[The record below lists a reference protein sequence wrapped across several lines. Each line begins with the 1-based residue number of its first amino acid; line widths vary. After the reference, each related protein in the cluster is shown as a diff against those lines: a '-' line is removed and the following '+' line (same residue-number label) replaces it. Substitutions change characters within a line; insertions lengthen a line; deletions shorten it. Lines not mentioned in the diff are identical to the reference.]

1 MHIFEFEIQ
10 SDKYAVP
17 CKLYEPEI
25 TPQLV
30 VIGVHGFAGDKE
42 SSVLSALAQSL
53 CDRNSA
59 LVCFDFPAHGKSGA
73 EDSALSVSNC
83 KNDLEKVI
91 GYVKNRYPHSRYG
104 IFATSYGGYITLL
117 SMPRLSDFSIVLRA
131 PAVYMDKVFTQ
142 KLIPVSEAEF
152 ISNGGAQLGFERQ
165 MFVSSSFLD
174 ELKNNPVG
182 DIKSPLVII
191 HGTKDDIV
199 SYQDIEDF
207 CKKNENIKLIPIKNA
222 DHRFKKT
229 GEIDLII
236 KNAMEWYFS

>member
-17 CKLYEPEI
+17 CKLYEPQI
-25 TPQLV
+25 MPQLV

-53 CDRNSA
+53 CDKNSA
-59 LVCFDFPAHGKSGA
+59 LVCFDFPAHGKSLA

-131 PAVYMDKVFTQ
+131 PAVYMDKVFTE
-142 KLIPVSEAEF
+142 KLIPISKAEF
-152 ISNGGAQLGFERQ
+152 ISKGGAQLGFERQ
-165 MFVSSSFLD
+165 MLVSSSFLD
-174 ELKNNPVG
+174 ELKSNPVN
-182 DIKSPLVII
+182 DIKTPLMII

-207 CKKNENIKLIPIKNA
+207 CKKNEGVRLIPIENA
-222 DHRFKKT
+222 DHRFKNA